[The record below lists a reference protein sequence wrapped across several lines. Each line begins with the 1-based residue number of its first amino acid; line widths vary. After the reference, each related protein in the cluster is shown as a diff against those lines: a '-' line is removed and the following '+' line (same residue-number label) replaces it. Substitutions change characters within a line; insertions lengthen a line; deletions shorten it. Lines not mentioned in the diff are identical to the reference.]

1 MILLLTA
8 IDELGETREFSCQLP
23 RLESG
28 FDLLTYMDANGQ
40 TLVKARIVDEGGW
53 SSLPLKAA
61 DGTPTA
67 PVVQE
72 LDKNWRQI
80 LDESATL
87 PPASDPLDSD
97 RPEVAPALAAEH
109 SLVYFSTSFGLFQE
123 EDLAS
128 ILQQSRRNNAGAN
141 ITGLLLYMNGSI
153 IQVLEGEKLAV
164 ESLYKRIE
172 QDQRHTHVVCVLSR
186 PISHRLF
193 SRWSMAYET
202 LTTSQLEDIETI
214 VASFRGQPSVSPADD
229 AVILKTLK
237 AFYESNRQ

>member
-28 FDLLTYMDANGQ
+28 FDLLTYLDANGQ
-40 TLVKARIVDEGGW
+40 TLVKARIVDEG
-53 SSLPLKAA
+53 SSIYLPLKAV

-67 PVVQE
+67 PIVQE
-72 LDKNWRQI
+72 LDKNWRQL
-80 LDESATL
+80 LDESAT
-87 PPASDPLDSD
+87 PTSASDRDNREAVSP
-97 RPEVAPALAAEH
+97 PAAEH
-109 SLVYFSTSFGLFQE
+109 TLVYFSTSFGLFQE

-128 ILQQSRRNNAGAN
+128 ILQQSRRNNAQAN
-141 ITGLLLYMNGSI
+141 ITGLLLYMNGNI
-153 IQVLEGEKLAV
+153 IQVLEGEKQAV

-172 QDQRHTHVVCVLSR
+172 TDQRHTHVICVLNR

-193 SRWSMAYET
+193 ARWSMAYEM
-202 LTTSQLEDIETI
+202 LTTAQLEDIEAI
-214 VASFRGQPSVSPADD
+214 VASYRDQASVSPTDD

-237 AFYESNRQ
+237 AFYETNRQ

>member
-40 TLVKARIVDEGGW
+40 TLVKARIVDEGN
-53 SSLPLKAA
+53 SIYLPLKAV
-61 DGTPTA
+61 GETPTA
-67 PVVQE
+67 PIVQE

-87 PPASDPLDSD
+87 TPASDSD
-97 RPEVAPALAAEH
+97 RPKAAPTPVSEQC
-109 SLVYFSTSFGLFQE
+109 LVYFSTSFGLFQE

-128 ILQQSRRNNAGAN
+128 ILQESRRNNAQAN
-141 ITGLLLYMNGSI
+141 ITGLLLYLNGSI
-153 IQVLEGEKLAV
+153 IQVLEGEKQAI
-164 ESLYKRIE
+164 EALYKRIE
-172 QDQRHTHVVCVLSR
+172 QDQRHTHVICVLNR

-193 SRWSMAYET
+193 ARWSMAYET
-202 LTTSQLEDIETI
+202 LSTSQLDDIETI
-214 VASFRGQPSVSPADD
+214 VASFRNQASVSPADD

-237 AFYESNRQ
+237 AFYETNRQ